1 MADLL
6 LGKNAVLE
14 ALKSG
19 RNIDK
24 INIQKTDGSIPDRS
38 GKLLQKPRKRRSRSI
53 TATKRSWTRRLII
66 RV

>member
-19 RNIDK
+19 RTIDK
-24 INIQKTDGSIPDRS
+24 INIQKTDG
-38 GKLLQKPRKRRSRSI
+38 Q
-53 TATKRSWTRRLII
+53 
-66 RV
+66 